1 MYEREDLLETFI
13 EIVGYSETKPF
24 ECVGTYSEARYAV
37 SKMIEKEENLPYL
50 LNYYKEHF
58 DLETDGTEIF
68 KYNEINNLSDYYN
81 ELVKKEID
89 KYV

>member
-1 MYEREDLLETFI
+1 MTASSD
-13 EIVGYSETKPF
+13 PF

-37 SKMIEKEENLPYL
+37 SKMIEKEENLPFL
-50 LNYYKEHF
+50 LKYYKDNF
-58 DLETDGTEIF
+58 KLETDGTEIF

-89 KYV
+89 KYVNYMQNIN